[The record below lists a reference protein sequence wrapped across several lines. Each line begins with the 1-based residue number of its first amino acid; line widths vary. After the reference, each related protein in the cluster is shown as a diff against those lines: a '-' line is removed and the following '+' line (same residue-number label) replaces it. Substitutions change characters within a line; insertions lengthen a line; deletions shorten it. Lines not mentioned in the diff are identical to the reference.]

1 MLTGK
6 TPSKDSESHASKADS
21 KTTEKAKGEEKSK
34 DGGNAKSQTS
44 SSSQRYCKVLL
55 KSLAEFYCDFYSW
68 IKKTSIL
75 LTDSKMFYRVALEER
90 ATR

>member
-55 KSLAEFYCDFYSW
+55 KSLAEFYYTFIPGSRRQAY
-68 IKKTSIL
+68 
-75 LTDSKMFYRVALEER
+75 Y
-90 ATR
+90 